1 MERFAI
7 DPVTAFS
14 LLAQLSKDRRQ
25 SVSAVAVDSDRI
37 STPVDTIDLDVAP
50 GEFVVAWAIALLY
63 SRRAGREFDQLA
75 AQIAADFA
83 QKT

>member
-37 STPVDTIDLDVAP
+37 STPVDTIEP
-50 GEFVVAWAIALLY
+50 VV
-63 SRRAGREFDQLA
+63 SDSEGSTRR
-75 AQIAADFA
+75 
-83 QKT
+83 